1 MNTNK
6 PIADNA
12 KLYIVEALC
21 ALMKNTSF
29 QDISIT
35 AVTKKAGVSRMS
47 FYRNFESK
55 EDVISYYIDYMMK
68 AYLANSPIY
77 QPGTHN
83 FKTKA
88 HIEFTLCYFRE
99 YREFFL
105 CLDKEHLT
113 GLLLSKIDAYISEN
127 VKVPQDDPTYHYRLY
142 AFAGALYNVYIEW
155 IKHNMTVPA
164 SALADM
170 LYDTYHPEVL

>member
-88 HIEFTLCYFRE
+88 HI
-99 YREFFL
+99 
-105 CLDKEHLT
+105 
-113 GLLLSKIDAYISEN
+113 
-127 VKVPQDDPTYHYRLY
+127 
-142 AFAGALYNVYIEW
+142 
-155 IKHNMTVPA
+155 
-164 SALADM
+164 
-170 LYDTYHPEVL
+170 